1 VAGSAVR
8 GVITLESGA
17 HLVTGESIDGPALA
31 VIAPHSIAL
40 YRHPP
45 DGSPRNVWPVTVTD
59 LDHRAD
65 RVRVQ
70 LGGALPLVA
79 EITTGSLAALA
90 LQPGDEIWATVKAT
104 DVTVSPA

>member
-1 VAGSAVR
+1 M
-8 GVITLESGA
+8 
-17 HLVTGESIDGPALA
+17 
-31 VIAPHSIAL
+31 
-40 YRHPP
+40 
-45 DGSPRNVWPVTVTD
+45 WPVTVTD

-90 LQPGDEIWATVKAT
+90 LEPGDEIWATVKAT